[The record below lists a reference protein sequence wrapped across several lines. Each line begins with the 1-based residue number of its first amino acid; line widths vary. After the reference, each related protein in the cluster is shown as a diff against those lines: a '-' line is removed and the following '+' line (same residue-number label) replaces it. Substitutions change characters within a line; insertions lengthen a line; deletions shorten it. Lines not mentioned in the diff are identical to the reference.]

1 MVKRR
6 ERFLKSISLSQQAYE
21 RIKRKI
27 VSLELPPG
35 TVIDENNLQTE
46 LGLGRTPIREALKRL
61 SLEKLVVII
70 PRRGM
75 FVTDIG
81 IADLQQIFEVRV
93 PMEGLAARLAARR
106 GAEKDWG
113 EMERVL
119 ADITQDA
126 ADNESHINADE
137 ACHLIIYN
145 AAGNTF
151 LKDILVTHYALS
163 LRLWYYFLPK
173 IGDMRREVMEH
184 QLILE
189 ALTAGN
195 EDKSACLIEG
205 HVHNFQKKIQ
215 SVILDLPLGESLVQ
229 IPGGGR

>member
-1 MVKRR
+1 
-6 ERFLKSISLSQQAYE
+6 LKPISLSQQAYE
-21 RIKRKI
+21 RIKHKI
-27 VSLELPPG
+27 VSLELSPG
-35 TVIDENNLQTE
+35 SVIDENNLQIE

-106 GAEKDWG
+106 GTGMDWAK
-113 EMERVL
+113 MERVL
-119 ADITQDA
+119 AEIPRDA
-126 ADNESHINADE
+126 VDNESHINADE
-137 ACHLIIYN
+137 ACHLIIYEAAEN
-145 AAGNTF
+145 AF
-151 LKDILVTHYALS
+151 LKDILTTHYALS

-173 IGDMRREVMEH
+173 IGDMRHEVMEH
-184 QLILE
+184 LSVLK
-189 ALTAGN
+189 ALKAGD
-195 EDKSACLIEG
+195 EDESACLMEG

-215 SVILDLPLGESLVQ
+215 SVMLGLPLGEGLVQ
-229 IPGGGR
+229 IPGGTP